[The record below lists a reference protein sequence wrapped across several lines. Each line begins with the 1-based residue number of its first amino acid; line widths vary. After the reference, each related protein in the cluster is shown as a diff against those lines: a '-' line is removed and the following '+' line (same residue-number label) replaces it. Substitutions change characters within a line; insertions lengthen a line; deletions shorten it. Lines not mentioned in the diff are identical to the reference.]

1 MGATLER
8 GREWATLIGPRGNA
22 RGKYKSGVIQLSF
35 ERESESEKRFLEH
48 HKSVLKVLF
57 GQIDAEIFH
66 DSIKIRD
73 KILKIFKNRI
83 KIFG

>member
-8 GREWATLIGPRGNA
+8 GREWAPLIGPRGNA

-35 ERESESEKRFLEH
+35 ERESESEKRVLEH

-57 GQIDAEIFH
+57 WQNDAEIFH
-66 DSIKIRD
+66 DFIEI
-73 KILKIFKNRI
+73 
-83 KIFG
+83 